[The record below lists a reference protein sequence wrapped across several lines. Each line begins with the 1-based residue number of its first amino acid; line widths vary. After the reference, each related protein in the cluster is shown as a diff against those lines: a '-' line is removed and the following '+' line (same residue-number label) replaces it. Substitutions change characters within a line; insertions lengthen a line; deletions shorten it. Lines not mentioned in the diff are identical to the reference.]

1 MNKSIIGGFL
11 LLVLVVIGYGSVF
24 TVNMTQQAIVLQFGD
39 ARQTVTEPGLHFKL
53 PFVQNVIYID
63 KRILN
68 LDSPKN
74 NDPII
79 SSDQKQLVV
88 DAFARYRIVDPLK
101 FYQSI
106 PDPRLVTNRLQPIF
120 TSALRNVVGEET
132 LETIVSKDRSALMLR
147 IKETFNNAAGTFG
160 LEIVDVRIRRVDL
173 PIANS
178 RAIFRRMETARQQEA
193 AQFRAQGSEAA
204 QRIRSKADRDVTV
217 LLAEA
222 KRDGQ
227 RTRGEGDAMR
237 NKIFADAYN
246 KDPEFFVF
254 YRSMLAYEKSLDGK
268 NTTMVISPDSEFFRY
283 FASPTGR

>member
-1 MNKSIIGGFL
+1 MNKSIIGGFF
-11 LLVLVVIGYGSVF
+11 LLVIAVIGYGSLF

-39 ARQTVTEPGLHFKL
+39 ARKTVTEPGLHFKL

-68 LDSPKN
+68 LDSPVN

-88 DAFARYRIVDPLK
+88 DAFARYQIVDPLK

-106 PDPRLVTNRLQPIF
+106 PDPRNVTSRLQPIF

-132 LETIVSKDRSALMLR
+132 LETIVSKDRSALMQR
-147 IKETFNNAAGTFG
+147 IEETFNKAAGTFG
-160 LEIVDVRIRRVDL
+160 LKVVDVRIRRVDL
-173 PIANS
+173 PVANS
-178 RAIFRRMETARQQEA
+178 RAIFSRMETARRQEA
-193 AQFRAQGSEAA
+193 ALFRAQGAEAA

-222 KRDGQ
+222 NRDGQ
-227 RTRGEGDAMR
+227 KTRGEGDATR

-246 KDPEFFVF
+246 KDPEFFAF
-254 YRSMLAYEKSLDGK
+254 YRSMLAYEKSLNGES
-268 NTTMVISPDSEFFRY
+268 TTMVVSPDSEFFRY
-283 FASPTGR
+283 FASSTGR

>member
-1 MNKSIIGGFL
+1 MNKSIIGGIF
-11 LLVLVVIGYGSVF
+11 LLVLVVIGYGSLF

-39 ARQTVTEPGLHFKL
+39 ARKTVTEPGLHFKL

-68 LDSPKN
+68 LNSPR
-74 NDPII
+74 DAESII
-79 SSDQKQLVV
+79 SSDQKQLIV
-88 DAFARYRIVDPLK
+88 DAFARYRIVDALK

-106 PDPRLVTNRLQPIF
+106 PDARFVATRLDPIF
-120 TSALRNVVGEET
+120 SSSLRKIVAEET
-132 LETIVSKDRSALMLR
+132 LETIVSKDRKALMLKV
-147 IKETFNNAAGTFG
+147 KESFNAEAKTFG
-160 LEIVDVRIRRVDL
+160 LEIVDVRIRKVDL
-173 PIANS
+173 PQANS
-178 RAIFRRMETARQQEA
+178 QAIFRRMETARQQEA
-193 AQFRAQGSEAA
+193 AQFRAQGEEAA

-227 RTRGEGDAMR
+227 KTRGEGDATR

-246 KDPEFFVF
+246 KDPEFFAF
-254 YRSMLAYEKSLDGK
+254 YRSMLAYQTSLDGG

>member
-11 LLVLVVIGYGSVF
+11 LLVIVVIGYGSFF

-39 ARQTVTEPGLHFKL
+39 ARQTVTEPGLHVKL

-106 PDPRLVTNRLQPIF
+106 PNPRNVTSRLQPIF

-132 LETIVSKDRSALMLR
+132 LETIVSKDRSALMQR
-147 IKETFNNAAGTFG
+147 IKETFNKAAGTFG
-160 LEIVDVRIRRVDL
+160 LEVVDVRIRRVDL

-227 RTRGEGDAMR
+227 KTRGEGDATR

-246 KDPEFFVF
+246 KDPEFFAF
-254 YRSMLAYEKSLDGK
+254 YRSMLAYQKGLDGQ

>member
-11 LLVLVVIGYGSVF
+11 LLVLVVIGYGSLF

-39 ARQTVTEPGLHFKL
+39 ARQTVTEPGLHFKM

>member
-11 LLVLVVIGYGSVF
+11 LLVLVVIGYGSIF

-39 ARQTVTEPGLHFKL
+39 ARRTVTEPGLHFKL

-160 LEIVDVRIRRVDL
+160 LEVVDVRIRRVDL

-246 KDPEFFVF
+246 QDPEFFVF

>member
-11 LLVLVVIGYGSVF
+11 LLVIVVIGYGSFF

-39 ARQTVTEPGLHFKL
+39 ARQTVTEPGLHVKL

-106 PDPRLVTNRLQPIF
+106 PNPRNVTSRLQPIF

-132 LETIVSKDRSALMLR
+132 LETIVSKDRSALMQR
-147 IKETFNNAAGTFG
+147 IEEAFNSAAGTFG
-160 LEIVDVRIRRVDL
+160 LEVVDVRIRRVDL

-227 RTRGEGDAMR
+227 RTRGEGDATR

-246 KDPEFFVF
+246 KDPEFFAF
-254 YRSMLAYEKSLDGK
+254 YRSMLAYQKGLDGK

>member
-1 MNKSIIGGFL
+1 MNKSIIGGIFL
-11 LLVLVVIGYGSVF
+11 LVVAFIGYGSLF
-24 TVNMTQQAIVLQFGD
+24 TVSMVQQAIVLQFGD
-39 ARQTVTEPGLHFKL
+39 ARKVVVEPGLHFKL

-68 LDSPKN
+68 LNSPPGN
-74 NDPII
+74 EPII

-88 DAFARYRIVDPLK
+88 DAFSRYRIVDPLK
-101 FYQSI
+101 FYQAF
-106 PDPRLVTNRLQPIF
+106 PDPRLAVGRLQSIF
-120 TSALRNVVGEET
+120 TSSLREIIADES
-132 LETIVSKDRSALMLR
+132 LQTIVSKDRTALMLR
-147 IKETFNNAAGTFG
+147 VKKIFDSEVTIFG

-173 PIANS
+173 PKANS
-178 RAIFRRMETARQQEA
+178 QAIFRRMETARQQEA
-193 AQFRAQGSEAA
+193 AQFRARGSEAA

-227 RTRGEGDAMR
+227 KTRGEGDATR

-246 KDPEFFVF
+246 KDPEFFAF
-254 YRSMLAYEKSLDGK
+254 YRSMLAYQKGLDGK

-283 FASPTGR
+283 FANPTGR

>member
-1 MNKSIIGGFL
+1 MNKSIIGGFFL
-11 LLVLVVIGYGSVF
+11 LALVVIGYGSLF

-39 ARQTVTEPGLHFKL
+39 ARRTVTEPGLHFKL

-88 DAFARYRIVDPLK
+88 DAFARYRIVDPLR

-106 PDPRLVTNRLQPIF
+106 PDARLVTDRLQPIF

-132 LETIVSKDRSALMLR
+132 LETIVSKDRSALMQR
-147 IKETFNNAAGTFG
+147 IKETFNKAAGTFG
-160 LEIVDVRIRRVDL
+160 LEVVDVRIRRVDL

-178 RAIFRRMETARQQEA
+178 QAIFRRMETARRQEA
-193 AQFRAQGSEAA
+193 ALFRAQGAEAA

-217 LLAEA
+217 LLAES

-227 RTRGEGDAMR
+227 RTRGEGDATR

-246 KDPEFFVF
+246 KDPEFFSF

>member
-1 MNKSIIGGFL
+1 MNKSIIGGFF
-11 LLVLVVIGYGSVF
+11 LLVLVVIGYGSLF

-39 ARQTVTEPGLHFKL
+39 ARRTVTEPGLHFKL

-79 SSDQKQLVV
+79 SSDQKQLIV

-106 PDPRLVTNRLQPIF
+106 PDPRLVTSRLQPIF

-132 LETIVSKDRSALMLR
+132 LETIVSKDRSALMQR
-147 IKETFNNAAGTFG
+147 IKETFNKAAGTFG
-160 LEIVDVRIRRVDL
+160 LEVVDVRIRRVDL

-178 RAIFRRMETARQQEA
+178 QAIFRRMETARRQEA
-193 AQFRAQGSEAA
+193 ALFRAQGSEAA

-227 RTRGEGDAMR
+227 RTRGKGDAMR
-237 NKIFADAYN
+237 NKIFADAYTQ
-246 KDPEFFVF
+246 DPEFFVF

-283 FASPTGR
+283 FTSPTGR

>member
-11 LLVLVVIGYGSVF
+11 LLVLVVIGYGSLF

-39 ARQTVTEPGLHFKL
+39 ARQTVTEPGLHFKM

-246 KDPEFFVF
+246 QDPEFFAF
-254 YRSMLAYEKSLDGK
+254 YRSMLAYQKGLDGK

>member
-11 LLVLVVIGYGSVF
+11 LLVIVVIGYGSFF

-39 ARQTVTEPGLHFKL
+39 ARQTVTEPGLHVKL

-106 PDPRLVTNRLQPIF
+106 PNPRNVTSRLQPIF

-132 LETIVSKDRSALMLR
+132 LETIVSKDRSALMQR
-147 IKETFNNAAGTFG
+147 IKETFNKAAGTFG
-160 LEIVDVRIRRVDL
+160 LEVVDVRIRRVDL

-227 RTRGEGDAMR
+227 KTRGEGDATR

-246 KDPEFFVF
+246 KDPEFFAF
-254 YRSMLAYEKSLDGK
+254 YRSMLAYQKGLDGN